1 MSEVLAPREV
11 QPNIWHHDDAQD
23 NRVAIALS
31 DIALGPIV
39 VFDGGGFMDPVAL
52 RAFISDLLLAAARLD
67 ERVVAGQGDVEGSGG
82 TR

>member
-67 ERVVAGQGDVEGSGG
+67 ERVVAGQGDNQQ
-82 TR
+82 